1 MEDFFASLTRY
12 RLAVCLVFAAFFAA
26 GIYALMN
33 LPIDAFPDLANNQV
47 QILTEAPSMGP
58 LEVEQLVTIPIESIM
73 NGLPNLVQVRS
84 LSKYGLSVVTV
95 VFKDSVDTY
104 FARQIVFERLQT
116 ARARIPQDCM
126 PQLGPISTAMGE
138 IFQYTVSGADKS
150 LTDLKTLH
158 DFDIKYQL
166 RTVPGVAE
174 VNTWGGFT
182 DEYVVTVE
190 PTILQQY
197 DLTIQDVFNAIRQNN
212 QNFGAGIIDHEKE
225 QYVVRGIGRVNS
237 IDNIENITVKRKQGV
252 PVLLKNVA
260 KVGHGNALRQ
270 GASSK
275 DGEGEAIV
283 GLVMMLKG
291 ENSRDVIQRVKDKIR
306 AIQKSL
312 PEGVSLQPFYDQSG
326 LVEQTIDT
334 VRNNLLEGGFL
345 VIAVLLLMVGHFR
358 AAFIVALAI
367 PLSMTFSFIGM
378 RWLGI
383 SANIMSLGAVDFG
396 MIVDG
401 SIVMVENIMRNMSN
415 AGTANKNEII
425 QLSVRQVCRPIL
437 FGILIIAVVYLP
449 VLCLEGMEYK
459 MFAPM
464 VITVCSAL
472 FGSLLISLILVPV
485 LCSLL
490 LPNRLTERES
500 IILKVI
506 TPPYMMLFNQVLKH
520 KVLTIAIASVALC
533 LALASIPFL
542 GTEFVPKLDEGDILV
557 EIKNVPSI
565 SLQAAIEVATHC
577 EALIKRLPEVKTC
590 VSHTG
595 RPDLATDPMG
605 VYASDLYVILKQKRD
620 WKSGVTKGSI
630 TEQIRKEL
638 QVQIAGAQFNFTQ
651 PIAMRV
657 DELVSGVRAD
667 VAVKLFGDDMDY
679 LQQEAQKI
687 QKTIGAVKGATDLQI
702 EKVFGTAQILIIPDR
717 TKLARYGIT
726 VDDIRQISET
736 AIIGTPVSQ
745 VLNGRRRFDLR
756 VKLPNGSNMEPAN
769 VGDLLVEA
777 ANGQRIPLSQV
788 AEIRIEQGMEA
799 VNREFGQRRIVV
811 QCNVRG
817 RDVGSFVAEC
827 QKKLDS
833 ELKLK
838 PGYYMTWGG
847 QFENQERA
855 MKRLSYVVPVS
866 ILIIFILLTVTFG
879 SIKEALIVLLNVP
892 FALIGGVLALW
903 LRGMYLSVP
912 ASIGFVALFGVAV
925 LNGLVLISAVNRMI
939 ADGENVENALRKSVE
954 TRLRPV
960 LMTAMVASL
969 GFLPMALSQGAGAE
983 VQKPLATVVIG
994 GLCSSTILTLLV
1006 LPAVYALV
1014 FKMRTKFGGAGVP
1027 PAPSSEIHQ
1036 AS

>member
-1 MEDFFASLTRY
+1 MEEFFARLTKF
-12 RLAVCLVFAAFFAA
+12 RLAVCLVFVGFFAA
-26 GIYALMN
+26 GVYALLN

-47 QILTEAPSMGP
+47 QILTEAPAMGP

-73 NGLPNLVQVRS
+73 NGLPNIVQIRS

-95 VFKDSVDTY
+95 VFKDNVDTY
-104 FARQIVFERLQT
+104 FARQIVFERMQT
-116 ARARIPQDCM
+116 ARTRIPADCS
-126 PQLGPISTAMGE
+126 PQLGPTSTAMGE
-138 IFQYTVSGADKS
+138 IFQYTVSGADRS

-182 DEYVVTVE
+182 DEYIVTIE
-190 PTILQQY
+190 PTRLLQY
-197 DLTIQDVFNAIRQNN
+197 DLTMQDVFNAIRQNN
-212 QNFGAGIIDHEKE
+212 ENFGAGIINHEKE

-237 IDNIENITVKRKQGV
+237 IDNIENIIVKRKQGV
-252 PVLLKNVA
+252 PVLLRNVA
-260 KVGHGNALRQ
+260 TVAHGNALRQ
-270 GASSK
+270 GASTK

-291 ENSRDVIQRVKDKIR
+291 ENSRDVIGRVKEKIR
-306 AIQKSL
+306 EVQKTL

-334 VRNNLLEGGFL
+334 VRSNLLEGGFL
-345 VIAVLLLMVGHFR
+345 VVAVLLLMVGNLR
-358 AAFIVALAI
+358 AALIVALAI

-383 SANIMSLGAVDFG
+383 TANIMSLGAIDFG

-401 SIVMVENIMRNMSN
+401 SIVMVENIMRNMSHAGN
-415 AGTANKNEII
+415 ATKNEVI
-425 QLSVRQVCRPIL
+425 QVSVRQVCRPIL

-449 VLCLEGMEYK
+449 ILCLEGMEYK

-472 FGSLLISLILVPV
+472 LGSLLISLILVPV

-490 LPNRLTERES
+490 LPNKVVERES
-500 IILKVI
+500 IILKLV
-506 TPPYMMLFNQVLKH
+506 TPPYLMLFNQVLKH
-520 KVLTIAIASVALC
+520 RFITISLAVVALVATLC
-533 LALASIPFL
+533 TLPFM

-565 SLQAAIEVATHC
+565 SLQGQIEVATHV
-577 EALIKRLPEVKTC
+577 EALIKQLPEVKTC
-590 VSHTG
+590 VSRTG

-605 VYASDLYVILKQKRD
+605 VYASDVYVILKPKKD
-620 WKSGVTKGSI
+620 WKAGVTKESI
-630 TEQIRKEL
+630 TSKIREML
-638 QVQIAGAQFNFTQ
+638 ESQIAGALFNFTQ

-667 VAVKLFGDDMDY
+667 VAVKLFGDDVDY
-679 LQQEAQKI
+679 LQQEAAAI
-687 QKTIGAVKGATDLQI
+687 QNVVGSVKGATDLQV
-702 EKVFGTAQILIIPDR
+702 ERVFGTAQILITPDR
-717 TKLARYGIT
+717 AKLARYGIT

-745 VLNGRRRFDLR
+745 VLNGRKRFDLR
-756 VKLPNGSNMEPAN
+756 VKLPKGSDLEPAN

-777 ANGQRIPLSQV
+777 ANGQRIPLSQL
-788 AEIRIEQGMEA
+788 ADIRIEQGMEL

-827 QKKLDS
+827 QQKLNA
-833 ELKLK
+833 EVKLK

-866 ILIIFILLTVTFG
+866 ILIIFILLTFTFG
-879 SIKEALIVLLNVP
+879 SVKEALIVLLNVP
-892 FALIGGVLALW
+892 FALIGGILALW
-903 LRGMYLSVP
+903 IRGMYLSVP
-912 ASIGFVALFGVAV
+912 ATIGFVALFGVAV
-925 LNGLVLISAVNRMI
+925 LNGLVLISAVNRAI
-939 ADGENVENALRKSVE
+939 ADGDDVESALRKSVE

-969 GFLPMALSQGAGAE
+969 GFLPMAISQGAGAE

-1014 FKMRTKFGGAGVP
+1014 FGKGIKRNEELEVENVAH
-1027 PAPSSEIHQ
+1027 S
-1036 AS
+1036 

>member
-1 MEDFFASLTRY
+1 MEEFFAKLTRF
-12 RLAVCLVFAAFFAA
+12 RLAVCLVFIVFFAA
-26 GIYALMN
+26 GVYALLN

-47 QILTEAPSMGP
+47 QIITEAPAMGP
-58 LEVEQLVTIPIESIM
+58 LEVEQLVTIPMESIM
-73 NGLPNLVQVRS
+73 NGLPNIVQIRS

-95 VFKDSVDTY
+95 VFKDHVDTY
-104 FARQIVFERLQT
+104 FARQIVFERMQT
-116 ARARIPQDCM
+116 ARSRIPSDCS
-126 PQLGPISTAMGE
+126 PQLGPTSTAMGE
-138 IFQYTVSGADKS
+138 IFQYTVSGADRS

-174 VNTWGGFT
+174 VNTWGGYT

-190 PTILQQY
+190 PTRLQQY
-197 DLTIQDVFNAIRQNN
+197 DLTVQDVFNAIRQNN
-212 QNFGAGIIDHEKE
+212 ENFGAGIINHEKE

-237 IDNIENITVKRKQGV
+237 IDNIENIIVKRKQGV

-260 KVGHGNALRQ
+260 TVAHGNALRQ
-270 GASSK
+270 GASTK

-291 ENSRDVIQRVKDKIR
+291 ENSRDVIARVKEKIR
-306 AIQKSL
+306 EVQRTL
-312 PEGVSLQPFYDQSG
+312 PEGISLKPFYDQSG
-326 LVEQTIDT
+326 LVEQTIET
-334 VRNNLLEGGFL
+334 VRSNLLEGGFL
-345 VIAVLLLMVGHFR
+345 VIAVLLLMVGNLR
-358 AAFIVALAI
+358 AALIVALAI

-383 SANIMSLGAVDFG
+383 TANIMSLGAIDFG

-401 SIVMVENIMRNMSN
+401 SIVMVENIMRNMSHAGN
-415 AGTANKNEII
+415 ATKNEVI
-425 QLSVRQVCRPIL
+425 QVSVRQVCRPIL

-449 VLCLEGMEYK
+449 ILCLEGMEYK

-472 FGSLLISLILVPV
+472 LGSLLISLVLVPV

-490 LPNRLTERES
+490 LPNKVVERES
-500 IILKVI
+500 IILKIV
-506 TPPYMMLFNQVLKH
+506 TPPYLMLFDRVLKH
-520 KVLTIAIASVALC
+520 RLLTISLAMVALC
-533 LALASIPFL
+533 ATLASVPFL

-557 EIKNVPSI
+557 ELKNVPSI
-565 SLQAAIEVATHC
+565 SLQGQLEVATHV
-577 EALIKRLPEVKTC
+577 ESLIKQVPEVKTC
-590 VSHTG
+590 VSRTG

-605 VYASDLYVILKQKRD
+605 VYASDVYVSLKPKKD
-620 WKSGVTKGSI
+620 WRPGVTKETI
-630 TEQIRKEL
+630 TSDIRQMLESQI
-638 QVQIAGAQFNFTQ
+638 VGAQFNFTQ

-679 LQQEAQKI
+679 LQQEAAAI
-687 QKTIGAVKGATDLQI
+687 QTIIGSVKGVTDLQV
-702 EKVFGTAQILIIPDR
+702 ERVFGTAQILIIPDR
-717 TKLARYGIT
+717 NKLARYGINI
-726 VDDIRQISET
+726 DDIRQISET

-745 VLNGRRRFDLR
+745 VLNGRKRFDLR
-756 VKLPNGSNMEPAN
+756 VKLPKGSNLEPAN

-777 ANGQRIPLSQV
+777 ANGQRIPLSQL
-788 AEIRIEQGMEA
+788 AEIRMEQGMEL

-827 QKKLDS
+827 QQKLN
-833 ELKLK
+833 EQLKLK

-866 ILIIFILLTVTFG
+866 ILIIFILLTFTFG

-892 FALIGGVLALW
+892 FALIGGILALW
-903 LRGMYLSVP
+903 TRGMYLSVP
-912 ASIGFVALFGVAV
+912 ATIGFVALFGVAV
-925 LNGLVLISAVNRMI
+925 LNGLVLIAAVNRSI
-939 ADGENVENALRKSVE
+939 ADGDDVLTALRKSVE

-969 GFLPMALSQGAGAE
+969 GFLPMAISQGAGAE

-994 GLCSSTILTLLV
+994 GLCSSTVLTLLV

-1014 FKMRTKFGGAGVP
+1014 FGKKFRKTEELEVESV
-1027 PAPSSEIHQ
+1027 AP
-1036 AS
+1036 

>member
-1 MEDFFASLTRY
+1 MEDFFAGLTRY
-12 RLAVCLVFAAFFAA
+12 RLAVCLVFAGFFAA
-26 GIYALMN
+26 GIYALMR

-47 QILTEAPSMGP
+47 QVLTEAPAMGP

-73 NGLPNLVQVRS
+73 NGLPNVVQIRS

-95 VFKDSVDTY
+95 VFKDNVDTY

-116 ARARIPQDCM
+116 AKARIPSECI
-126 PQLGPISTAMGE
+126 PQLGPTSTAMGE
-138 IFQYTVSGADKS
+138 IFQYTVSGAGKS

-158 DFDIKYQL
+158 EWDIKYQL

-190 PTILQQY
+190 PTRLQQY
-197 DLTIQDVFNAIRQNN
+197 NLTIQDVFSAIRQNN
-212 QNFGAGIIDHEKE
+212 ENFGAGIIDHEKE

-237 IDNIENITVKRKQGV
+237 IENIENIIVTRKKDV
-252 PVLLKNVA
+252 PVLLKNIA
-260 KVGHGNALRQ
+260 TVGHGTALRQ
-270 GASSK
+270 GASTK
-275 DGEGEAIV
+275 NGEGEVVV

-291 ENSRDVIQRVKDKIR
+291 DNSREVIQRVKDKIR
-306 AIQKSL
+306 DIQKTL
-312 PEGVSLQPFYDQSG
+312 PEGVALQPFYDQSG

-358 AAFIVALAI
+358 AAAIVALAI

-490 LPNRLTERES
+490 LPNRIKERQS
-500 IILKVI
+500 IILKLI
-506 TPPYMMLFNQVLKH
+506 TPPYLMLFDWVVRNR
-520 KVLTIAIASVALC
+520 VLTIALAGIALC
-533 LALASIPFL
+533 LSLGSVPFL

-557 EIKNVPSI
+557 EIKNFPSI
-565 SLQAAIEVATHC
+565 SLQGGLEVATHV
-577 EALIKRLPEVKTC
+577 EALIKRIPEVKTC
-590 VSHTG
+590 VSRTG

-605 VYASDLYVILKQKRD
+605 VYASDVYVILKPKNEWRA
-620 WKSGVTKGSI
+620 GVTKESI
-630 TEQIRKEL
+630 TQTIRKALET
-638 QVQIAGAQFNFTQ
+638 QIAGAQFNFTQ

-679 LQQEAQKI
+679 LQQEASEIQKI
-687 QKTIGAVKGATDLQI
+687 VGSVKGATDLQI
-702 EKVFGTAQILIIPDR
+702 EKIFGTAQILIIPDR
-717 TKLARYGIT
+717 SKLARYGIT
-726 VDDIRQISET
+726 VDEIRQISET

-745 VLNGRRRFDLR
+745 VLSGRRRFDLR
-756 VKLPNGSNMEPAN
+756 VKLPKGSNLEPAN
-769 VGDLLVEA
+769 VGDLLVETA
-777 ANGQRIPLSQV
+777 SGARIPLSQL
-788 AEIRIEQGMEA
+788 AEIRMEQGMEV

-827 QKKLDS
+827 QQKLAAGV
-833 ELKLK
+833 KLN

-855 MKRLSYVVPVS
+855 MKRLSYVVPIS
-866 ILIIFILLTVTFG
+866 ILIIFILLTITFA

-912 ASIGFVALFGVAV
+912 ATIGFVALFGVAV
-925 LNGLVLISAVNRMI
+925 LNGLVLISAVNRLI
-939 ADGENVENALRKSVE
+939 ADGLDVETALRKGVE
-954 TRLRPV
+954 SRLRPV

-1014 FKMRTKFGGAGVP
+1014 FRKRSARREEQIAVEH
-1027 PAPSSEIHQ
+1027 SSAEP
-1036 AS
+1036 